1 MSALTLLGPLAT
13 ERELERRIE
22 QHRLWMAAAKSDHIK
37 RFHLN
42 AMSALI
48 AKRSPTQVARM
59 DCAKG
64 LR

>member
-1 MSALTLLGPLAT
+1 MSDPLAT

-42 AMSALI
+42 AMTALI
-48 AKRSPTQVARM
+48 ASRSPTRINRM
-59 DCAKG
+59 ECIGG